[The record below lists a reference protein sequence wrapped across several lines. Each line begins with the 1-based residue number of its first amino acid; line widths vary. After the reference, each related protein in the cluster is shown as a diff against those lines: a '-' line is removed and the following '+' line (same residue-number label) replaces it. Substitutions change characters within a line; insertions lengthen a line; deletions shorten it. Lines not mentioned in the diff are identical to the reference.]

1 MIQLSISKLKLFKA
15 CRRAYELKYLEGL
28 EPVETAD
35 ALKVGLGYHS
45 RLESIYKGEAVEAD
59 YSKEA
64 AMTEA
69 YRKYI
74 LPQIP
79 KVTPEIWVEKEF
91 DWGVLR
97 GRVDGASPDG
107 ALVEHKT
114 TSLSPEEYLFNLQL
128 DEQILAYMYLTGY
141 RQVHYTVCRKPTIR
155 QKKSETD
162 EEFFRR
168 MVEWYDE
175 DPNQKIGT
183 FLIQRTNREV
193 FIFAVELNKVAEEMN
208 ASDCVYY
215 RNTCNC
221 NIWGRRCEY
230 APVCLH
236 YDPAQE
242 YVGLKKKEEKCN
254 GESDFIF

>member
-15 CRRAYELKYLEGL
+15 CRRAYELKYHEGL

-35 ALKVGLGYHS
+35 ALKSGLGYHA
-45 RLESIYKGEAVEAD
+45 RLEAMYKGEGFEED
-59 YSKEA
+59 FSKEA
-64 AMTEA
+64 AMSAA
-69 YRKYI
+69 YAKYV

-79 KVTPEIWVEKEF
+79 RVTPEVWVEKEF
-91 DWGVLR
+91 DWGTLR
-97 GRVDGASPDG
+97 GRVDGIAPDG

-114 TSLSPEEYLFNLQL
+114 TSLCPEEYLFNLQL

-141 RQVHYTVCRKPTIR
+141 RQVHYTVCKKPTIR
-155 QKKSETD
+155 LKKGETD
-162 EEFFRR
+162 EEFYYR
-168 MVEWYDE
+168 MLSWYDE
-175 DPNQKIGT
+175 DTNQKIGT
-183 FLIQRTNREV
+183 FVIQRTNQEV
-193 FIFAVELNKVAEEMN
+193 FDFAEELNRVAKEMDD
-208 ASDCVYY
+208 SKCVYY

-221 NIWGRRCEY
+221 NLWGRRCEY

-236 YDPAQE
+236 YDPTQE